1 MIRRRIRCRRRPRKH
16 FARLIFLIIVG
27 VLLLLSCVYGYL
39 DLLDLVAVYG
49 ENRCR
54 NLVTQMVLDAAAESN
69 TGGKLSSF
77 TAADDKSMISMNGE
91 AVRRYQAAVGHTLT
105 QKLNGLEEQAYSVPI
120 GTVIGG
126 VLLMERGPLIE
137 IRFIPVGSAVVTVDS
152 TLQDA
157 GVNQV
162 LYQVRMNLSVDMTVI
177 VPGGTREI
185 CCEQQIVLEEV
196 LLTGQVPVVYGS

>member
-77 TAADDKSMISMNGE
+77 TASDDKSMISMNGE

-196 LLTGQVPVVYGS
+196 LLTGQFPVVYGS